1 MGAGVARLRGVALGL
16 GAALLAPLAI
26 INAVAPLYTLVALL
40 ALAALVVGRGWGRVP
55 RIPLLLA
62 LALLGWAALSI
73 LWAVDPARSARG
85 WASLALSLAG
95 GLALFAAADALSSD
109 GRARVGRALAL
120 GTIAALVP
128 LTIEAI
134 ARARGWTPT
143 PQQWLLESAGFAY
156 GPHQLNRVAALVAI
170 LVWPAAAIL
179 ARRAGWRRAWLLP
192 AWAACVLPAFDSAAA
207 LLALVCA
214 AATLVLALAIEAWRP
229 RALRILAPA
238 AIAIGVAAMPM
249 LPNWEPF
256 RARFTDR
263 AQGVSVW
270 HRAEIWSFVATRI
283 AERPLQGWGLD
294 SARSMPGG
302 KDLIDGHAERLPLHP
317 HNNILQL
324 WLELGL
330 PGAALMAILASVAA
344 RRVCAQADRVGR
356 LALLAALAATLAV
369 AATGY
374 GVWQAWWM
382 GALWIIAAATRAAF
396 GEATDAQA
404 VHAPRGRDGAERA

>member
-1 MGAGVARLRGVALGL
+1 MGAGVARLRVVALGL
-16 GAALLAPLAI
+16 GAALLTPLAI

-40 ALAALVVGRGWGRVP
+40 AIVALVAGRGWRDAP
-55 RIPLLLA
+55 RLPSMLA
-62 LALLGWAALSI
+62 LALLVWAALSI

-85 WASLALSLAG
+85 WASLAISLVG
-95 GLALFAAADALSSD
+95 GIALCAAADRLPPE
-109 GRARVGRALAL
+109 GRARVGRALWL

-156 GPHQLNRVAALVAI
+156 GPHQLNRVAALIAI
-170 LVWPAAAIL
+170 VVWPAAAIL
-179 ARRAGWRRAWLLP
+179 ARQAGWRCAWLLP

-214 AATLVLALAIEAWRP
+214 AATLVLAVAIEAWRP
-229 RALRILAPA
+229 RALRILAPV
-238 AIAIGVAAMPM
+238 AIAIGIVAMPA

-270 HRAEIWSFVATRI
+270 HRAEIWSFVAHRI
-283 AERPLQGWGLD
+283 AERPLHGWGID
-294 SARSMPGG
+294 SARGMPGG
-302 KDLIDGHAERLPLHP
+302 KDLIDGRAERLPLHP

-330 PGAALMAILASVAA
+330 PGAALMAILAGAAA
-344 RRVCAQADRVGR
+344 RRACAQPGRADR
-356 LALLAALAATLAV
+356 LALLAALAAALAV

-382 GALWIIAAATRAAF
+382 GALWIVAATARAAF
-396 GEATDAQA
+396 GDAE
-404 VHAPRGRDGAERA
+404 HR

>member
-1 MGAGVARLRGVALGL
+1 MGTGVARLQVVALGL

-40 ALAALVVGRGWGRVP
+40 AVAALIAGRGWRGVP
-55 RIPLLLA
+55 RVPLLLA

-170 LVWPAAAIL
+170 AVWPAAAIL
-179 ARRAGWRRAWLLP
+179 ARHAGWRRAWLLP

-214 AATLVLALAIEAWRP
+214 AATLVLAVAIDAWRP

-256 RARFTDR
+256 RARFTER
-263 AQGVSVW
+263 AQGVSIW

-283 AERPLQGWGLD
+283 AERPLLGWGLD

-302 KDLIDGHAERLPLHP
+302 KDLIDGRAERLPLHP

-330 PGAALMAILASVAA
+330 PGAALMAILASAVA
-344 RRVCAQADRVGR
+344 RRACAQADRAGR
-356 LALLAALAATLAV
+356 LALLAALAAALAV

-382 GALWIIAAATRAAF
+382 GALWIVASAVRAAF
-396 GEATDAQA
+396 GG
-404 VHAPRGRDGAERA
+404 VAPGPASHDRTERA